1 MEVYTLKLVLL
12 LIISDALFRLI
23 RNAGGAL
30 NQANCKKQ
38 KLDIVVIRVNRAGET
53 CNARPCH
60 NCLSMMK
67 AVGIRKVH
75 YSVSPTELVSENVKD
90 MVSIQA
96 SSVTKY
102 LDKIKG
108 NYIFNSSDKYYE
120 KLLTENFPSSIRQF
134 NLDSFIQYNL
144 LNVLPLHKVVIDNT
158 KHIVWILDTLDNAL
172 IQAELLP

>member
-1 MEVYTLKLVLL
+1 
-12 LIISDALFRLI
+12 LI

-30 NQANCKKQ
+30 NQANSKNQ
-38 KLDIVVIRVNRAGET
+38 KLDIVVIRVNRSGET

-75 YSVSPTELVSENVKD
+75 YSVSPNELVSENVKD

-108 NYIFNSSDKYYE
+108 NNNFNTPDKYYE
-120 KLLTENFPSSIRQF
+120 KLLTENFPTSIRQY
-134 NLDSFIQYNL
+134 NLDSFIRYNL

-158 KHIVWILDTLDNAL
+158 KHLVWILDTLDNPIIKANVFL
-172 IQAELLP
+172 

>member
-1 MEVYTLKLVLL
+1 
-12 LIISDALFRLI
+12 
-23 RNAGGAL
+23 
-30 NQANCKKQ
+30 
-38 KLDIVVIRVNRAGET
+38 
-53 CNARPCH
+53 
-60 NCLSMMK
+60 MK

-90 MVSIQA
+90 MVSIDA
-96 SSVTKY
+96 SSVTKF

-108 NYIFNSSDKYYE
+108 NYIFNSSDEYYE

-144 LNVLPLHKVVIDNT
+144 LNVLPLHKVVIDST